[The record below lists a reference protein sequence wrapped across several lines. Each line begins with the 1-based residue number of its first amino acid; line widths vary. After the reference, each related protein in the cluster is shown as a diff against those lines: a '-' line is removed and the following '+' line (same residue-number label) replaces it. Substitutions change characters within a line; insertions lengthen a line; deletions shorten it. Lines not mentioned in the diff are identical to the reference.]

1 MKREGFQ
8 VEKHVFMQ
16 GWPVQSRDAA
26 ERVIKKYGEPDETCH
41 STLTWGRSGPW
52 KRIVTHRELSKHN
65 FPVPHV
71 DLVECFIDFHV
82 PPWKVSDLVRFD
94 GSIVV
99 YRTLGEISV
108 RGLDEETNFLSLNL
122 AYDIIAGKRS
132 VDDARRYY
140 AQEFLNCRRKAP
152 TPFMRGLKF
161 EPTRSDDPDER
172 ILSDAE
178 VMRALDEGKRKS
190 SAA

>member
-1 MKREGFQ
+1 M
-8 VEKHVFMQ
+8 
-16 GWPVQSRDAA
+16 
-26 ERVIKKYGEPDETCH
+26 
-41 STLTWGRSGPW
+41 
-52 KRIVTHRELSKHN
+52 
-65 FPVPHV
+65 
-71 DLVECFIDFHV
+71 
-82 PPWKVSDLVRFD
+82 RFD

-122 AYDIIAGKRS
+122 AYDIITGKLS
-132 VDDARRYY
+132 VDDARRHY

-152 TPFMRGLKF
+152 TPFMKGLMF

-178 VMRALDEGKRKS
+178 LKRALDEGKRNEAKRKS